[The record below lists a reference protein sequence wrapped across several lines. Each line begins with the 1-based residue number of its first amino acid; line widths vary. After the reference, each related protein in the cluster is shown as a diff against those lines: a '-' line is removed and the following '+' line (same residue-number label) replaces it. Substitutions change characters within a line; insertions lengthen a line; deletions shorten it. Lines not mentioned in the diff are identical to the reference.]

1 MLNGDKELNIQEKI
15 DLNLDK
21 NIDSKYDFK
30 YIIGQEY
37 AKRALEIAASG

>member
-21 NIDSKYDFK
+21 NIESKYDFK
-30 YIIGQEY
+30 YIV
-37 AKRALEIAASG
+37 